1 MSVSKHILKVLNTLV
16 SAVVAI
22 FLLGA
27 GVYSS
32 YALWDNAQVYAA
44 ADNVQE
50 GLFQVKP
57 VLEAED
63 NGPTFEELMAINPDV
78 CAWLTLTNTKTGNV
92 DTGITMDILPYIVA
106 LALVLGFAVVM
117 IARRRRIEE

>member
-50 GLFQVKP
+50 GLFQLKP

-78 CAWLTLTNTKTGNV
+78 CAWLTLTNTKIDYPLLQVENN
-92 DTGITMDILPYIVA
+92 LNYINTDV
-106 LALVLGFAVVM
+106 
-117 IARRRRIEE
+117 